1 VAMRQRWLN
10 FKRTRSPYNLF
21 AAVCACVEVVLVLA
35 GVSDRVQAAVWGVA
49 LVVVCFGLA
58 RYSRWVIERCHP
70 SGCHGAEQARPRR
83 AHTAAPLA
91 S

>member
-1 VAMRQRWLN
+1 
-10 FKRTRSPYNLF
+10 
-21 AAVCACVEVVLVLA
+21 
-35 GVSDRVQAAVWGVA
+35 VQAAVWGVA

-70 SGCHGAEQARPRR
+70 SGCHGAKQARPRR